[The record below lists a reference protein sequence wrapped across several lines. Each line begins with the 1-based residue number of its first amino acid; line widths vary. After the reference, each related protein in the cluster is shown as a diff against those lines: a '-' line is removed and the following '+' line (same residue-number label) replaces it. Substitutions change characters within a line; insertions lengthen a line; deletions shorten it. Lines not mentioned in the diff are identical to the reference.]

1 MKLPKKK
8 YIVLGSIA
16 LVLLL
21 AALVCFLLGGSAGR
35 RLQSQQQAERW
46 AGESKARF
54 TQFSAF
60 FSENSGLQLNDL
72 GALRQ
77 KLTEKLT
84 AASIEAP
91 AGGRLFCDA
100 WSASGSAK
108 VTGQRGSFDADII
121 AVGGSFFDFHPQEL
135 CSGGFLAEGDLMKDR
150 VVLDAQLAWLLY
162 GSTDLAGLTV
172 SIGEQE
178 FVIAGV
184 VALDE
189 SRAAEKV
196 STGAPQLYLPYETW
210 LAMNEGAAADC
221 YEIVL
226 PDPAKDFAKALLTE
240 CIPEEG
246 CLLRQNTG
254 RFAFSESLGA
264 LKGFSTRAVRTEAV
278 AFPAWENAALWQETR
293 CTLFYVLALV
303 LLLFPA
309 VLVCILLV
317 RLLLLAKQKLRGSGK
332 AVREKALD
340 KIDARRAQRMRL
352 RSSGGSHLKG
362 KG

>member
-8 YIVLGSIA
+8 YIVLGSAA

-21 AALVCFLLGGSAGR
+21 AALVCFLLGTRAGHQ
-35 RLQSQQQAERW
+35 LQSQQQAQRW
-46 AGESKARF
+46 AGESGERF

-60 FSENSGLQLNDL
+60 FSENAGLALNDVST
-72 GALRQ
+72 LRQ
-77 KLTEKLT
+77 KLNEKLT

-91 AGGRLFCDA
+91 TGGRLFCDA

-108 VTGQRGSFDADII
+108 VQGPRGSFDAGII

-135 CSGGFLAEGDLMKDR
+135 CSGCFLAESDLMKDR

-178 FVIAGV
+178 LVIAGV
-184 VALDE
+184 VARDG
-189 SRAAEKV
+189 SRGMEKV
-196 STGAPQLYLPYETW
+196 SDGAPQLYLPYETW
-210 LAMNEGAAADC
+210 LAMHEGAADC

-226 PDPAKDFAKALLTE
+226 PDPAEGFAKSLLEE
-240 CIPEEG
+240 CLPKEG
-246 CLLRQNTG
+246 RILRRNTG
-254 RFAFSESLGA
+254 RFEFSESLRA
-264 LKGFSTRAVRTEAV
+264 LKGFSTRAVRREAI

-293 CTLFYVLALV
+293 CTLLYVLGLV
-303 LLLFPA
+303 LLAFPA

-317 RLLLLAKQKLRGSGK
+317 RLLRLAKRKLRGSGK
-332 AVREKALD
+332 RLREKALD
-340 KIDARRAQRMRL
+340 RIDARRERRMQRRG
-352 RSSGGSHLKG
+352 SGSHRKG